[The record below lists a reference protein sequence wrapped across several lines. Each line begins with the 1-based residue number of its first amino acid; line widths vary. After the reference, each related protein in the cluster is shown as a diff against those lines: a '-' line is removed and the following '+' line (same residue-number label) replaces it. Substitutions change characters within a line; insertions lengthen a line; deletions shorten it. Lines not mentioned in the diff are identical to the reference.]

1 MLHKFQFASRF
12 SFFAIA
18 RTRSVLASYSSG
30 ITDQRVIAT
39 ISALRP

>member
-18 RTRSVLASYSSG
+18 VLEACLQVIQAVLRISG
-30 ITDQRVIAT
+30 
-39 ISALRP
+39 S